1 MSLYTTQSPFVWLL
15 LFLLIAAIGA
25 LIHWLLEKLFWRKR
39 VNCCDEVEAK
49 LRDREAEISNLNAR
63 IVNIEGG
70 SKSFATRESDLL
82 GQVKSK
88 GVELAAA
95 VAGGVALQKTI
106 DALSN
111 DKNRSDK
118 ELADL
123 RAQNAKLQAD
133 MKAVSDGK
141 QKAEGDLKLRLAEMA
156 AAAAGG
162 AAIQKTVDALSGDK
176 KNLEAE
182 LSNAKAQIA
191 RMQADLKLAND
202 NRLRLEN
209 DLKLTTDGRNK
220 AEGDL
225 KIKLGEI
232 AAAAAGGAVLKTA
245 IDKLTGDKGAVE
257 KDLANANARIARL
270 ETDLRAVG
278 DEKVRYE
285 TSLKTRDNEAS
296 DLRARL
302 AKLEID
308 LNAARTNQTRV
319 EGDLKSKLTELAA
332 ATAGGVALKSTID
345 ALSGDKGK
353 LEKELADTKAQVA
366 KLQMETKTAM
376 DASARSEAM
385 LRAREAELMNAQSQI
400 GALRNDLS
408 TARANVNVGAADANK
423 SGGGLLGKIGAA
435 VAGAAA
441 GAAVTAAAT
450 GSAAKDKGPS
460 GVASF
465 AAVGAIGSATKDAA
479 NKNLPAGIY
488 ATSTACPQPLADVHG
503 IGSVLSTR
511 LYEAGIG
518 TFWELANASDDHLKK
533 ALRIA
538 EDTLHQPNYAEIR
551 AGALR
556 LAKET
561 NSVGRIWSGNPPDD
575 FEPLQGIGK
584 AFEKRLYDAG
594 ICTYA
599 DLANTPI
606 ARLKEIIIGNRN
618 VVNEPDFQSWINQ
631 AKKLI

>member
-1 MSLYTTQSPFVWLL
+1 MLYTTQSPLVWFL
-15 LFLLIAAIGA
+15 LFLVAALIGA
-25 LIHWLLEKLFWRKR
+25 IIHWLLEKLFWRKR

-49 LRDREAEISNLNAR
+49 LRDREAEIANLNAR

-70 SKSFATRESDLL
+70 SASFAARESDLL
-82 GQVKSK
+82 GQIKSK

-106 DALSN
+106 DALAG
-111 DKNRSDK
+111 DKNRNEK

-123 RAQNAKLQAD
+123 RAQNAKLQGDLKFATE
-133 MKAVSDGK
+133 GK
-141 QKAEGDLKLRLAEMA
+141 TKAEGDLKLRLGEVA

-162 AAIQKTVDALSGDK
+162 AALQKTVDALSGDK
-176 KNLEAE
+176 KTLEAD
-182 LSNAKAQIA
+182 LANARAQIA
-191 RMQADLKLAND
+191 RMQADLKASND
-202 NRLRLEN
+202 NRLRLEG
-209 DLKLTTDGRNK
+209 DLKLATDGRNK

-225 KIKLGEI
+225 KSKLGEI
-232 AAAAAGGAVLKTA
+232 AAAAAGGAALKAT
-245 IDKLTGDKGAVE
+245 IDKLTGDKGSVE
-257 KDLANANARIARL
+257 KDLAAANARIAKL
-270 ETDLRAVG
+270 ETDLRAAG
-278 DEKVRYE
+278 DEKGRFE
-285 TSLKTRDNEAS
+285 ASLKTRDNES
-296 DLRARL
+296 IDLRGRI
-302 AKLEID
+302 AKLEAD
-308 LNAARTNQTRV
+308 LNAARAGQARV

-332 ATAGGVALKSTID
+332 AAAGGVALKGTID
-345 ALSGDKGK
+345 ALSGDKGR

-366 KLQMETKTAM
+366 RLQMETKTAH
-376 DASARSEAM
+376 DASTRAEAM

-408 TARANVNVGAADANK
+408 AARASASAPDASK

-441 GAAVTAAAT
+441 GAAATAAAA
-450 GSAAKDKGPS
+450 GSDAKDKVNS

-465 AAVGAIGSATKDAA
+465 AAIGGISKEGSV
-479 NKNLPAGIY
+479 KNLPAGYQI
-488 ATSTACPQPLADVHG
+488 TTTACPQPLADVHG

-518 TFWELANASDDHLKK
+518 TFWELANLDDAGMKK

-538 EDTLHQPNYAEIR
+538 EDSLHQPDYDAIR
-551 AGALR
+551 ADSLR

-561 NSVGRIWSGNPPDD
+561 NSVGRTWSGNPPDD

-594 ICTYA
+594 ICTYEA
-599 DLANTPI
+599 LASTPI
-606 ARLKEIIIGNRN
+606 ARLKEVIIGNRN
-618 VVNEPDFQSWINQ
+618 VVNEPDFQSWIEQ
-631 AKKLI
+631 AKKKISR

>member
-25 LIHWLLEKLFWRKR
+25 LIHWLLEKFFWRKR

-70 SKSFATRESDLL
+70 TKSFATRESDLL

-106 DALSN
+106 DALTG
-111 DKNRSDK
+111 DKNRSEK

-133 MKAVSDGK
+133 MKIANDGK

-156 AAAAGG
+156 AAVAGG
-162 AAIQKTVDALSGDK
+162 AAIQKTVDVLSGDK
-176 KNLEAE
+176 KHLENE

-191 RMQADLKLAND
+191 RMQADLKVAND

-220 AEGDL
+220 AESDL
-225 KIKLGEI
+225 KVKLGEI

-245 IDKLTGDKGAVE
+245 IDKLTGDKGTVE

-278 DEKVRYE
+278 DEKLRYE
-285 TSLKTRDNEAS
+285 ASLKARENETL
-296 DLRARL
+296 DLRARS
-302 AKLEID
+302 AKFEAD
-308 LNAARTNQTRV
+308 LNAARAGQTRI

-353 LEKELADTKAQVA
+353 LEKELADAKAQVA

-385 LRAREAELMNAQSQI
+385 LRARESELMNAQSQI

-408 TARANVNVGAADANK
+408 TIRANANVGTTETTK
-423 SGGGLLGKIGAA
+423 SGSGLLGKIGAA

-441 GAAVTAAAT
+441 GAAVTAAAA
-450 GSAAKDKGPS
+450 GSAAKDKASS

-465 AAVGAIGSATKDAA
+465 AAIGGAAKIAA
-479 NKNLPAGIY
+479 NQNLPAGVY
-488 ATSTACPQPLADVHG
+488 AVSAACPQPLADVHG

-518 TFWELANASDDHLKK
+518 TFWELAHAADADLKK

-538 EDTLHQPNYAEIR
+538 DDTLHQPNYAEIR
-551 AGALR
+551 ADALR
-556 LAKET
+556 LANQT
-561 NSVGRIWSGNPPDD
+561 NTVGRTWSGNPPDD

>member
-39 VNCCDEVEAK
+39 VNCCDEIEAK
-49 LRDREAEISNLNAR
+49 LRDREAEISNLNTR

-70 SKSFATRESDLL
+70 AKSFVTRESDLL

-95 VAGGVALQKTI
+95 VAGGIALQKTI
-106 DALSN
+106 DALTG

-118 ELADL
+118 ELTDL

-308 LNAARTNQTRV
+308 LNAAHTNQTRV

-408 TARANVNVGAADANK
+408 AIRANVNVSNTDTTK
-423 SGGGLLGKIGAA
+423 SGSGLLGKIGAA

-465 AAVGAIGSATKDAA
+465 AAIGSATKEAA

-518 TFWELANASDDHLKK
+518 TFWELANSTDANLKK

-538 EDTLHQPNYAEIR
+538 DDTLHQPNYAEIR
-551 AGALR
+551 ADALR

-561 NSVGRIWSGNPPDD
+561 NSVGRTWSGNPPDD

>member
-63 IVNIEGG
+63 IVNIENGT
-70 SKSFATRESDLL
+70 KSFTTRESDLL

-88 GVELAAA
+88 DIELAAA
-95 VAGGVALQKTI
+95 VAGGIALQKTI
-106 DALSN
+106 DTLTN
-111 DKNRSDK
+111 DKKQSDK

-133 MKAVSDGK
+133 MKATSDGK
-141 QKAEGDLKLRLAEMA
+141 QKAESDLKLRLAEIA

-162 AAIQKTVDALSGDK
+162 ATIQKTVDTLSGDK

-209 DLKLTTDGRNK
+209 DLKLTTDSRNK

-245 IDKLTGDKGAVE
+245 IDKLTGEKGAVE
-257 KDLANANARIARL
+257 KDLANANAHIVRL

-285 TSLKTRDNEAS
+285 TALK
-296 DLRARL
+296 
-302 AKLEID
+302 
-308 LNAARTNQTRV
+308 AAHTNQTRV

-332 ATAGGVALKSTID
+332 TTAGGVVLKSTID

-408 TARANVNVGAADANK
+408 TARANVNVGATDANK

-460 GVASF
+460 RVASF
-465 AAVGAIGSATKDAA
+465 AAIGAIGSATKDAA

-518 TFWELANASDDHLKK
+518 TFWELAHASDDDLKK
-533 ALRIA
+533 ALRIT

-551 AGALR
+551 ASALR

-561 NSVGRIWSGNPPDD
+561 NSVGRTWSGNPPDD

-618 VVNEPDFQSWINQ
+618 IVNEPDFQSWINQ